1 MYDALH
7 MCISVN
13 TNVVALAMSG
23 ALRWED
29 LLNGKYRVYRPVHSF
44 NDNEYAFWELLS
56 GFNSY
61 LEESDKQPKI
71 NLWRKFQIKRDASNL
86 CLGR

>member
-1 MYDALH
+1 

-44 NDNEYAFWELLS
+44 DDNEYAFWEILS
-56 GFNSY
+56 GFSPY
-61 LEESDKQPKI
+61 LEENDEQPEI
-71 NLWRKFQIKRDASNL
+71 GLRGRFQIKRDTLNL
-86 CLGR
+86 SLGR